1 MREKKVKQNE
11 FDWKQIKEKLQKE
24 INESAFKAWFANM
37 ELEEVNGE
45 DVYFNIPNTF
55 TQHWITE
62 HFMNE
67 LNTSIKEVTGKFY
80 KIHFL
85 VNKKMN
91 IETYKQEEKEQEE
104 EKKEQKPLLHD
115 KYTFDNFVVGDN
127 NKFAYAA
134 AMAVSNAP
142 GREYNP
148 LFIYG
153 GVGLGKTHLLQATG
167 NRVYT
172 QYPNLRILYTQ
183 TEEFLN
189 EMIKSIQ
196 EYSTVKFKQKYREI
210 DLLLIDDIHF
220 LSGKER
226 LQEEFFH
233 TFNAL
238 FEAKKQIVITSD
250 RPPKEI
256 SGLEERVI
264 SRFHWGLMVD
274 LQPPDFETR
283 LAILRSKIQSDN
295 IQISDSVVSY
305 IASNIKNNI
314 RELEGCLIK
323 LLAHASIYKT
333 DISVELAKR
342 ILIDFIKEKEKR
354 ITLDRIIKTVS
365 EFYNID
371 EEEIRGDKRSKS
383 VAQARQVAIYLA
395 RSLTNLS
402 LKEIGNDFGKRD
414 HSTILHSFNKIENL
428 IRKNKRTKGEIATI
442 KSKLIET

>member
-1 MREKKVKQNE
+1 MKRKEGIKKN
-11 FDWKQIKEKLQKE
+11 FDWEKIKKELQKE

-37 ELEEVNGE
+37 ELEETSGD

-62 HFMNE
+62 HFMND
-67 LNTSIKEVTGKFY
+67 LNSSIKEVTGKLY
-80 KIHFL
+80 NVHFL
-85 VNKKMN
+85 VNRKAN
-91 IETYKQEEKEQEE
+91 IETNKQEEETEE
-104 EKKEQKPLLHD
+104 EQILQKPLLYD
-115 KYTFDNFVVGDN
+115 KYTFENFVVGEN
-127 NKFAYAA
+127 SKFAHAA

-167 NRVYT
+167 NRVYS

-196 EYSTVKFKQKYREI
+196 EYSTIQFKQKYREI
-210 DLLLIDDIHF
+210 DLLLIDDVHF

-295 IQISDSVVSY
+295 IQISNSVINY
-305 IASNIKNNI
+305 IAANIKSNI

-323 LLAHASIYKT
+323 LLAHSSIYKT
-333 DISVELAKR
+333 DISVELATK
-342 ILIDFIKEKEKR
+342 ILNDFIKEKERR
-354 ITLDRIIKTVS
+354 ITLERIIKTVS
-365 EFYNID
+365 EFYNINV
-371 EEEIRGDKRSKS
+371 EEIKGNKRSKS
-383 VAQARQVAIYLA
+383 VALSRQIAIYLA
-395 RSLTNLS
+395 RKLTNLS
-402 LKEIGNDFGKRD
+402 LKEIGNNFSKRD

-428 IRKNKRTKGEIATI
+428 IRKNKRIKGDISTI
-442 KSKLIET
+442 KSKLTET

>member
-1 MREKKVKQNE
+1 MREKKGKQNE

-37 ELEEVNGE
+37 ELEEINGE

-55 TQHWITE
+55 TQHWIAE

-67 LNTSIKEVTGKFY
+67 LNSSIKEVTGKFH

-85 VNKKMN
+85 VNKKTD
-91 IETYKQEEKEQEE
+91 IETYKQEEKEKEQ
-104 EKKEQKPLLHD
+104 KREQKPLLYD

-167 NRVYT
+167 NRVYY

-305 IASNIKNNI
+305 IASNIKSNI

-323 LLAHASIYKT
+323 LLAHSSIYKT

-342 ILIDFIKEKEKR
+342 ILTDFIKEKEKR
-354 ITLDRIIKTVS
+354 ITLERIIKTVS

-371 EEEIRGDKRSKS
+371 AEEIKGDKRSKS

-395 RSLTNLS
+395 RNLTNLS
-402 LKEIGNDFGKRD
+402 LKEIGNNFGKRD

-428 IRKNKRTKGEIATI
+428 IRKNKRTKGEITTI
-442 KSKLIET
+442 KSKLTET

>member
-1 MREKKVKQNE
+1 MKEKGKIQNS
-11 FDWKQIKEKLQKE
+11 FDWKQIKEKLQSE
-24 INESAFKAWFANM
+24 INESAFNAWFANM
-37 ELEEVNGE
+37 ELEELNGE

-67 LNTSIKEVTGKFY
+67 LNSAIKEVTGKFL

-85 VNKKMN
+85 VNKKID
-91 IETYKQEEKEQEE
+91 IETYKKEEKEEE
-104 EKKEQKPLLHD
+104 QKQEQKPLLHD

-167 NRVYT
+167 NRVYY

-305 IASNIKNNI
+305 IASNIKSNI

-333 DISVELAKR
+333 DITVELAKR

-354 ITLDRIIKTVS
+354 ITIERIIKTVS
-365 EFYNID
+365 EFYDID
-371 EEEIRGDKRSKS
+371 IEEIKGDKRSKS
-383 VAQARQVAIYLA
+383 VAEARQMAIYLT
-395 RSLTNLS
+395 RKLTNLS

-428 IRKNKRTKGEIATI
+428 ARKNNRIKGDITTI
-442 KSKLIET
+442 KGKLTET

>member
-1 MREKKVKQNE
+1 MKEKIGNQSE
-11 FDWKQIKEKLQKE
+11 FDWKHIKQRLQTE
-24 INESAFKAWFANM
+24 INESAYKAWFANM

-45 DVYFNIPNTF
+45 DVYFNIPNIF
-55 TQHWITE
+55 TQHWIKE
-62 HFMNE
+62 HFMDV
-67 LNTSIKEVTGKFY
+67 LNSAIMDITGKFY
-80 KIHFL
+80 KVHFL
-85 VNKKMN
+85 VNKRKYTQ
-91 IETYKQEEKEQEE
+91 IFQEREE
-104 EKKEQKPLLHD
+104 EKQQERVQKPLLHD
-115 KYTFDNFVVGDN
+115 KYTFNNFVVGDN

-167 NRVYT
+167 NKVYS

-196 EYSTVKFKQKYREI
+196 EYSTVQFKQKYREI

-295 IQISDSVVSY
+295 IQINDSVVNY
-305 IASNIKNNI
+305 IASNIKSNI

-323 LLAHASIYKT
+323 LLAHSSIYKT
-333 DISVELAKR
+333 DINIELAKR

-354 ITLDRIIKTVS
+354 ITLDRIIKIVS

-371 EEEIRGDKRSKS
+371 TEEIKGDKRSQS
-383 VAQARQVAIYLA
+383 VAQARQIAIYLA
-395 RSLTNLS
+395 RKLTNLS

-428 IRKNKRTKGEIATI
+428 IRKNKRIKGEIETI
-442 KSKLIET
+442 KSKLTEA

>member
-1 MREKKVKQNE
+1 MGDK
-11 FDWKQIKEKLQKE
+11 
-24 INESAFKAWFANM
+24 
-37 ELEEVNGE
+37 
-45 DVYFNIPNTF
+45 DVYFTIPNAF
-55 TQHWITE
+55 TENWIGE
-62 HFMNE
+62 HFMN
-67 LNTSIKEVTGKFY
+67 NFTSAIKKATGENY
-80 KIHFL
+80 KVHFL
-85 VNKKMN
+85 VKEKRDKHKPKSREEQINIKKSSK
-91 IETYKQEEKEQEE
+91 TFLY
-104 EKKEQKPLLHD
+104 D
-115 KYTFDNFVVGDN
+115 KYTFDSFVVGDN

-134 AMAVSNAP
+134 ARAVSNAP

-167 NRVYT
+167 NKVYE
-172 QYPNLRILYTQ
+172 QFPNLIILYTQ

-196 EYSTVKFKQKYREI
+196 EHSTGEFKKKYRGI
-210 DLLLIDDIHF
+210 DLLLMDDIHF

-256 SGLEERVI
+256 PDLEERLV

-283 LAILRSKIQSDN
+283 LAILRAKTENDDIQLNDE
-295 IQISDSVVSY
+295 ILKY
-305 IASNIKNNI
+305 IASNVKSNI

-333 DISVELAKR
+333 DIDLELTKR
-342 ILIDFIKEKEKR
+342 VLRDLITEKQQR
-354 ITLDRIIKTVS
+354 ITPEKILNIVS
-365 EFYNID
+365 RFFNIPL
-371 EEEIRGDKRSKS
+371 EEIKGSGRLKS
-383 VAQARQVAIYLA
+383 VVYARQIVIYLF
-395 RSLTNLS
+395 RELTNLS
-402 LKEIGNDFGKRD
+402 LKEIGENLGRRD
-414 HSTILHSFNKIENL
+414 HSTILYSYSKIKKL
-428 IRKNKRTKGEIATI
+428 VRKNKEIKEDILKIKGEITG
-442 KSKLIET
+442 K

>member
-11 FDWKQIKEKLQKE
+11 FDWKQIKAKLQEE
-24 INESAFKAWFANM
+24 INESAFQAWFANM
-37 ELEEVNGE
+37 KLEEINGE

-67 LNTSIKEVTGKFY
+67 LNTSIKEVTGNFY

-85 VNKKMN
+85 VNKKTD
-91 IETYKQEEKEQEE
+91 IETYKQEEKEHE

-115 KYTFDNFVVGDN
+115 KYTFDSFVVGDN

-167 NRVYT
+167 NKVYS

-354 ITLDRIIKTVS
+354 ITLERIIKTVS

-371 EEEIRGDKRSKS
+371 AEEIKGDKRSKS

-395 RSLTNLS
+395 RNLTNLS
-402 LKEIGNDFGKRD
+402 LKEIGNNFGKRD

-428 IRKNKRTKGEIATI
+428 IRKNKRTKGEITTI
-442 KSKLIET
+442 KSKLTEA

>member
-1 MREKKVKQNE
+1 MREKKGKQNE
-11 FDWKQIKEKLQKE
+11 FDWKQIKESLQKE

-37 ELEEVNGE
+37 ELEEIIGE

-67 LNTSIKEVTGKFY
+67 LNSSIKEVTGKFHRV
-80 KIHFL
+80 HFL
-85 VNKKMN
+85 VNKKN
-91 IETYKQEEKEQEE
+91 DIETYKQDE
-104 EKKEQKPLLHD
+104 EKKEQKKVQEPLLHD
-115 KYTFDNFVVGDN
+115 KYTFNNFVVGDN

-167 NRVYT
+167 NRVYS

-196 EYSTVKFKQKYREI
+196 EYSTVQFKQKYREI

-295 IQISDSVVSY
+295 IQINDSVVSY

-333 DISVELAKR
+333 DITV
-342 ILIDFIKEKEKR
+342 DFIKEKEKR
-354 ITLDRIIKTVS
+354 ITIERIIKTVS
-365 EFYNID
+365 EFYDID
-371 EEEIRGDKRSKS
+371 EEEIRGDKRSKT
-383 VAQARQVAIYLA
+383 VAQSRQIAIYLA
-395 RSLTNLS
+395 RILTNLS
-402 LKEIGNDFGKRD
+402 LKEIGNNFGRRD

-428 IRKNKRTKGEIATI
+428 IRKNKRIKGEITTI
-442 KSKLIET
+442 KSKLTET

>member
-1 MREKKVKQNE
+1 MKKIKGIKKNFNWEKIKKV
-11 FDWKQIKEKLQKE
+11 LQKE

-37 ELEEVNGE
+37 ELEELSGD

-62 HFMNE
+62 HFMNA
-67 LNTSIKEVTGKFY
+67 LNSSIKEVTGKLY
-80 KIHFL
+80 NVHFL
-85 VNKKMN
+85 VNKK
-91 IETYKQEEKEQEE
+91 TKTKT
-104 EKKEQKPLLHD
+104 KKEETIEEDRPVQKPFLHD
-115 KYTFDNFVVGDN
+115 KYTFENFVVGDN
-127 NKFAYAA
+127 SKFAYAA

-167 NRVYT
+167 NRVYS
-172 QYPNLRILYTQ
+172 QYPNLRVLYTQ

-196 EYSTVKFKQKYREI
+196 EYSTVQFKQKYREI

-295 IQISDSVVSY
+295 IQISDSVINY
-305 IASNIKNNI
+305 IASNIKTNI

-333 DISVELAKR
+333 DITVELATR
-342 ILIDFIKEKEKR
+342 VLHDFIKEKEKR
-354 ITLDRIIKTVS
+354 ITLDRIIKAVS
-365 EFYNID
+365 EFYNIEVD
-371 EEEIRGDKRSKS
+371 EITGNKRSKS
-383 VAQARQVAIYLA
+383 VAQSRQIAIYLA
-395 RSLTNLS
+395 RKLTNLS

-414 HSTILHSFNKIENL
+414 HSTILHSFNKIEGL
-428 IRKNKRTKGEIATI
+428 IRKNNRIKGDISTI
-442 KSKLIET
+442 KSNLTET

>member
-1 MREKKVKQNE
+1 MKEKNE
-11 FDWKQIKEKLQKE
+11 KNGAFDWKNIKEKLKTE
-24 INESAFKAWFANM
+24 INESAYKAWFANM
-37 ELEEVNGE
+37 DLEEVNGE

-62 HFMNE
+62 HFMEE
-67 LNTSIKEVTGKFY
+67 LSSSIKSVTGKFY
-80 KIHFL
+80 KVHFL
-85 VNKKMN
+85 VNKKKDT
-91 IETYKQEEKEQEE
+91 ETSPKEEEKEQE
-104 EKKEQKPLLHD
+104 KIQKPLLHD
-115 KYTFDNFVVGDN
+115 KYTFNNFVVGDN

-148 LFIYG
+148 MFIYG

-167 NRVYT
+167 NKVYF
-172 QYPNLRILYTQ
+172 QYPNLKILYTQ

-256 SGLEERVI
+256 SGLEDRVI

-295 IQISDSVVSY
+295 IQISDSVVNY
-305 IASNIKNNI
+305 IASNIKSNI

-323 LLAHASIYKT
+323 LLAHSSIYKT
-333 DISVELAKR
+333 DINVELAKR

-354 ITLDRIIKTVS
+354 ITLERIIKIVS

-371 EEEIRGDKRSKS
+371 SEEIKGDKRSKS
-383 VAQARQVAIYLA
+383 VAQARQIAIYLA
-395 RSLTNLS
+395 RNLTNLS
-402 LKEIGNDFGKRD
+402 LKEIGNNFGKRD

-428 IRKNKRTKGEIATI
+428 TRKNKRIKGEIETI
-442 KSKLIET
+442 KSKLTEI

>member
-1 MREKKVKQNE
+1 MKEKSERQNV
-11 FDWKQIKEKLQKE
+11 FDWKQIKGKLQQE

-37 ELEEVNGE
+37 ELEDLKGE

-62 HFMNE
+62 HFMDE
-67 LNTSIKEVTGKFY
+67 LHSSIKAVTGKFH

-85 VNKKMN
+85 VNKT
-91 IETYKQEEKEQEE
+91 IETEEYKQEEDKPSKTKEQET
-104 EKKEQKPLLHD
+104 LLHD
-115 KYTFDNFVVGDN
+115 KYTFNNFVVGDN

-167 NRVYT
+167 NKVCY

-256 SGLEERVI
+256 SGLEDRVI

-295 IQISDSVVSY
+295 IQINDSVVSY

-333 DISVELAKR
+333 DITVELAKR

-354 ITLDRIIKTVS
+354 ITIERVIKNVS
-365 EFYNID
+365 EFYDID

-383 VAQARQVAIYLA
+383 VAQARQIAIYLT
-395 RSLTNLS
+395 RKLTNLS
-402 LKEIGNDFGKRD
+402 LKEIGNNFGKRD

-428 IRKNKRTKGEIATI
+428 TRKNNRIKGEITTI
-442 KSKLIET
+442 KSKLIES

>member
-1 MREKKVKQNE
+1 MKKNEKIQKK
-11 FDWKQIKEKLQKE
+11 FDWDNIKNTLKGT
-24 INESAFKAWFANM
+24 INESAFNAWFANM
-37 ELEEVNGE
+37 ELEEVSEN

-62 HFMNE
+62 HFIND
-67 LNTSIKEVTGKFY
+67 LNSSIKEVTGQLY
-80 KIHFL
+80 NVHFL
-85 VNKKMN
+85 VNKKVKTVN
-91 IETYKQEEKEQEE
+91 IKEEIKIEE
-104 EKKEQKPLLHD
+104 RNINRQPLLHD
-115 KYTFDNFVVGDN
+115 KYTFENFVVGDN
-127 NKFAYAA
+127 SKFAYAA

-167 NRVYT
+167 NRVYS

-196 EYSTVKFKQKYREI
+196 EYSTVQFKQKYREI

-256 SGLEERVI
+256 TGLEERVI

-295 IQISDSVVSY
+295 IQISDSVINY
-305 IASNIKNNI
+305 IASNIKSNI

-333 DISVELAKR
+333 DITVEVATRVLN
-342 ILIDFIKEKEKR
+342 DFIKEKEKR
-354 ITLDRIIKTVS
+354 ITQERIIRTVS
-365 EFYNID
+365 DFYNID
-371 EEEIRGDKRSKS
+371 IEEIKGDKRSKS
-383 VAQARQVAIYLA
+383 VVEARQIAIYLA
-395 RSLTNLS
+395 RNLTNLS
-402 LKEIGNDFGKRD
+402 LKEIGNGFGKRD

-428 IRKNKRTKGEIATI
+428 IRKNKRIKGEISTI
-442 KSKLIET
+442 KNKLADE

>member
-1 MREKKVKQNE
+1 MREKKGEQKE
-11 FDWKQIKEKLQKE
+11 FDWKQIKENLQKE
-24 INESAFKAWFANM
+24 INESAFKAWFANI
-37 ELEEVNGE
+37 ELEELNGE

-67 LNTSIKEVTGKFY
+67 LNSSIKKVTGKFY
-80 KIHFL
+80 KVHFL
-85 VNKKMN
+85 VNKRTD
-91 IETYKQEEKEQEE
+91 IEINKVERKEQE
-104 EKKEQKPLLHD
+104 KAQQSLLHD
-115 KYTFDNFVVGDN
+115 KYTFNNFVVGDN

-167 NRVYT
+167 NRVYS

-196 EYSTVKFKQKYREI
+196 EYSTVQFKQKYREI

-323 LLAHASIYKT
+323 LLAHSSIYKT

-354 ITLDRIIKTVS
+354 ITLERIIQTVS

-371 EEEIRGDKRSKS
+371 AEEIKGEKRSKS
-383 VAQARQVAIYLA
+383 VAQARQIAIYLA
-395 RSLTNLS
+395 RNLTNLS
-402 LKEIGNDFGKRD
+402 LKEIGNNFGKRD

-428 IRKNKRTKGEIATI
+428 IRKNKRIKGDIATI
-442 KSKLIET
+442 KSKLTEN

>member
-1 MREKKVKQNE
+1 MREKRGKQNE

-37 ELEEVNGE
+37 DLEELNGE

-67 LNTSIKEVTGKFY
+67 LNSSIKEVTGKFH
-80 KIHFL
+80 KVHFL
-85 VNKKMN
+85 VNKKN
-91 IETYKQEEKEQEE
+91 DIETYKQDKEEEEEEEKEQGKVQES
-104 EKKEQKPLLHD
+104 LLHD
-115 KYTFDNFVVGDN
+115 KYTFNNFVVGDN

-167 NRVYT
+167 NKVYY

-256 SGLEERVI
+256 SGKR
-264 SRFHWGLMVD
+264 
-274 LQPPDFETR
+274 
-283 LAILRSKIQSDN
+283 
-295 IQISDSVVSY
+295 
-305 IASNIKNNI
+305 
-314 RELEGCLIK
+314 
-323 LLAHASIYKT
+323 T
-333 DISVELAKR
+333 DIKK
-342 ILIDFIKEKEKR
+342 F
-354 ITLDRIIKTVS
+354 
-365 EFYNID
+365 
-371 EEEIRGDKRSKS
+371 
-383 VAQARQVAIYLA
+383 QVFLN
-395 RSLTNLS
+395 RN
-402 LKEIGNDFGKRD
+402 F
-414 HSTILHSFNKIENL
+414 
-428 IRKNKRTKGEIATI
+428 
-442 KSKLIET
+442 

>member
-1 MREKKVKQNE
+1 MREKKGEQKE
-11 FDWKQIKEKLQKE
+11 FDWKQIKENLQKE
-24 INESAFKAWFANM
+24 INESAFKAWFANI
-37 ELEEVNGE
+37 ELEELNGE

-67 LNTSIKEVTGKFY
+67 LNSSIKKVTGKFY
-80 KIHFL
+80 KVHFL
-85 VNKKMN
+85 VNKRTD
-91 IETYKQEEKEQEE
+91 IETNKVERKEQE
-104 EKKEQKPLLHD
+104 KAQQSLLHD
-115 KYTFDNFVVGDN
+115 KYTFNNFVVGDN

-167 NRVYT
+167 NRVYS

-196 EYSTVKFKQKYREI
+196 EYSTVQFKQKYREI

-323 LLAHASIYKT
+323 LLAHSSIYKT

-354 ITLDRIIKTVS
+354 ITLERIIQTVS

-371 EEEIRGDKRSKS
+371 AEEIKGEKRSKS
-383 VAQARQVAIYLA
+383 VAQARQIAIYLA
-395 RSLTNLS
+395 RNLTNLS
-402 LKEIGNDFGKRD
+402 LKEIGNNFGKRD

-428 IRKNKRTKGEIATI
+428 IRKNKRIKGDIATI
-442 KSKLIET
+442 KSKLTEN

>member
-1 MREKKVKQNE
+1 MKRNKKIRKN
-11 FDWKQIKEKLQKE
+11 FDWGKIKNVLKKT
-24 INESAFKAWFANM
+24 INESAFNAWFANM
-37 ELEEVNGE
+37 ELEEVSDN

-62 HFMNE
+62 HFIND
-67 LNTSIKEVTGKFY
+67 LNSSIKEVTGQLFNV
-80 KIHFL
+80 HFL
-85 VNKKMN
+85 VNKKVKTVN
-91 IETYKQEEKEQEE
+91 IKEEIKTEEKNINRQ
-104 EKKEQKPLLHD
+104 PLLHD
-115 KYTFDNFVVGDN
+115 KYTFENFVVGDN
-127 NKFAYAA
+127 SKFAYAA

-167 NRVYT
+167 NRVYS

-196 EYSTVKFKQKYREI
+196 EYSTVQFKQKYREI

-256 SGLEERVI
+256 TGLEERVI

-295 IQISDSVVSY
+295 IQISDSVINY
-305 IASNIKNNI
+305 IASNIKSNI

-333 DISVELAKR
+333 DITVEVATKVLN
-342 ILIDFIKEKEKR
+342 DFIKEKEKR
-354 ITLDRIIKTVS
+354 ITQERIIRTVS
-365 EFYNID
+365 DFYNID
-371 EEEIRGDKRSKS
+371 IEEIKGDKRSKS
-383 VAQARQVAIYLA
+383 VVEARQIAIYLA
-395 RSLTNLS
+395 RNLTNLS
-402 LKEIGNDFGKRD
+402 LKEIGNGFGKRD
-414 HSTILHSFNKIENL
+414 HSTILHSFDKIANL
-428 IRKNKRTKGEIATI
+428 LRKNKRIKSEISTI
-442 KSKLIET
+442 KNKLTEE

>member
-1 MREKKVKQNE
+1 MKNKKNLHNE
-11 FDWKQIKEKLQKE
+11 FDWQKIKKKLRE
-24 INESAFKAWFANM
+24 TINESAFNAWFANM
-37 ELEEVNGE
+37 ELEEVSEN

-62 HFMNE
+62 HFIND
-67 LNTSIKEVTGKFY
+67 LNSSIKDVTGQLY
-80 KIHFL
+80 NVHFL

-91 IETYKQEEKEQEE
+91 SGNVKQEIVLEE
-104 EKKEQKPLLHD
+104 EKLCQKPLLHD
-115 KYTFDNFVVGDN
+115 KYTFENFVVGDN
-127 NKFAYAA
+127 SKFAYAA

-167 NRVYT
+167 NRVYY
-172 QYPNLRILYTQ
+172 QYPNLRVLYTQ

-196 EYSTVKFKQKYREI
+196 EYSTVQFKQKYREI

-256 SGLEERVI
+256 TGLEERVI

-295 IQISDSVVSY
+295 IQISDSVINY
-305 IASNIKNNI
+305 IASNIKSNI

-333 DISVELAKR
+333 DITVELATKV
-342 ILIDFIKEKEKR
+342 LNDFIKEKEKR
-354 ITLDRIIKTVS
+354 ITQERIIGVVS
-365 EFYNID
+365 DFYSID
-371 EEEIRGDKRSKS
+371 IEEIKGDKRSKS
-383 VAQARQVAIYLA
+383 VVEARQIAIYLA
-395 RSLTNLS
+395 RTLTNLS
-402 LKEIGNDFGKRD
+402 LKEIGNGFGKRD

-428 IRKNKRTKGEIATI
+428 TRKNKRIKNDISTI
-442 KSKLIET
+442 KNRLSEE

>member
-1 MREKKVKQNE
+1 MKEKNEKNCE
-11 FDWKQIKEKLQKE
+11 FDWKNIKEKLKTE
-24 INESAFKAWFANM
+24 INESAYKAWFANM
-37 ELEEVNGE
+37 DLEEVNGE

-62 HFMNE
+62 HFMEE
-67 LNTSIKEVTGKFY
+67 LSSSIKSVTGKFY
-80 KIHFL
+80 KAHFL
-85 VNKKMN
+85 VNKKKDT
-91 IETYKQEEKEQEE
+91 ETYQQEEEKEQE
-104 EKKEQKPLLHD
+104 KVQKPLLHD
-115 KYTFDNFVVGDN
+115 KYTFNNFVVGDN

-167 NRVYT
+167 NKVYF
-172 QYPNLRILYTQ
+172 QYPNLKILYTQ

-256 SGLEERVI
+256 SGLEDRVI

-295 IQISDSVVSY
+295 IQISDSVVNY
-305 IASNIKNNI
+305 IASNIKSNI

-323 LLAHASIYKT
+323 LLAHSSIYKT
-333 DISVELAKR
+333 DINVELAKR

-354 ITLDRIIKTVS
+354 ITLERIIKIVS

-371 EEEIRGDKRSKS
+371 SEEIKGDKRSKS
-383 VAQARQVAIYLA
+383 VAQARQIAIYLA
-395 RSLTNLS
+395 RNLTNLS
-402 LKEIGNDFGKRD
+402 LKEIGNNFGKRD

-428 IRKNKRTKGEIATI
+428 TRKNKRIKGEIETI
-442 KSKLIET
+442 KSKLTEI

>member
-1 MREKKVKQNE
+1 MKNKKNLQSE
-11 FDWKQIKEKLQKE
+11 FDWKKIKKKLRE
-24 INESAFKAWFANM
+24 TINESAFNAWFANM
-37 ELEEVNGE
+37 ELEEVSEN

-62 HFMNE
+62 HFIND
-67 LNTSIKEVTGKFY
+67 LNSSIKDVTGQLY
-80 KIHFL
+80 NVHFL
-85 VNKKMN
+85 VNKKIN
-91 IETYKQEEKEQEE
+91 SGNVKREIIVEE
-104 EKKEQKPLLHD
+104 EKPVQEPLLHD

-167 NRVYT
+167 NRVYY
-172 QYPNLRILYTQ
+172 QYPNLRVLYTQ

-196 EYSTVKFKQKYREI
+196 EYSTVQFKQKYREI

-256 SGLEERVI
+256 TGLEERVI

-295 IQISDSVVSY
+295 IQISDSVINY
-305 IASNIKNNI
+305 IASNIKSNI

-333 DISVELAKR
+333 DITVELATKV
-342 ILIDFIKEKEKR
+342 LNDFIKEKEKR
-354 ITLDRIIKTVS
+354 ITQERIIGTVS
-365 EFYNID
+365 DFYNID
-371 EEEIRGDKRSKS
+371 IEEIKGDKRSKS
-383 VAQARQVAIYLA
+383 VVEARQIAIYLA
-395 RSLTNLS
+395 RTLTNLS
-402 LKEIGNDFGKRD
+402 LKEIGNGFGKRD

-428 IRKNKRTKGEIATI
+428 IRKNKRIKSDISTI
-442 KSKLIET
+442 KNRLSEE

>member
-1 MREKKVKQNE
+1 MKKNE
-11 FDWKQIKEKLQKE
+11 NLHRKFDWDKIKKNLKE
-24 INESAFKAWFANM
+24 TINESAFNAWFANM
-37 ELEEVNGE
+37 EVEEVKE
-45 DVYFNIPNTF
+45 TDVYFNIPNTF

-62 HFMNE
+62 HFIND
-67 LNTSIKEVTGKFY
+67 LNSSIKEVTGQLY
-80 KIHFL
+80 NIHFL
-85 VNKKMN
+85 VIKTLTPIPIKEE
-91 IETYKQEEKEQEE
+91 IQIEEKHINQ
-104 EKKEQKPLLHD
+104 QPLLHD
-115 KYTFDNFVVGDN
+115 KYTFENFVVGDN
-127 NKFAYAA
+127 SKFAYAA

-167 NRVYT
+167 NRVYS
-172 QYPNLRILYTQ
+172 QYPNLRVLYTQ

-196 EYSTVKFKQKYREI
+196 EYSTVQFKQKYREI

-256 SGLEERVI
+256 TGLEERVI

-295 IQISDSVVSY
+295 IQISDSVINY
-305 IASNIKNNI
+305 IASNIKSNI

-333 DISVELAKR
+333 DITVEVATKVLN
-342 ILIDFIKEKEKR
+342 DFIKEKEKR
-354 ITLDRIIKTVS
+354 ITQERIISTVS
-365 EFYNID
+365 DFYDVDI
-371 EEEIRGDKRSKS
+371 EEIKGDKRSKS
-383 VAQARQVAIYLA
+383 VVEARQIAIYLT
-395 RSLTNLS
+395 RTLTNLS
-402 LKEIGNDFGKRD
+402 LKEIGNGFGKRD

-428 IRKNKRTKGEIATI
+428 IRKNKRIKNEISTI
-442 KSKLIET
+442 KSRLAEE

>member
-1 MREKKVKQNE
+1 MKRKEGIKKN
-11 FDWKQIKEKLQKE
+11 FDWEKIKKELQKE

-37 ELEEVNGE
+37 ELEETSGD

-62 HFMNE
+62 HFMND
-67 LNTSIKEVTGKFY
+67 LNSSIKEVTGKLY
-80 KIHFL
+80 NVHFL
-85 VNKKMN
+85 VNRKAN
-91 IETYKQEEKEQEE
+91 IETNKQEEETEE
-104 EKKEQKPLLHD
+104 EQILQKPLLYD
-115 KYTFDNFVVGDN
+115 KYTFENFVVGEN
-127 NKFAYAA
+127 SKFAHAA

-167 NRVYT
+167 NRVYS

-196 EYSTVKFKQKYREI
+196 EYSTIQFKQKYREI
-210 DLLLIDDIHF
+210 DLLLIDDVHF

-295 IQISDSVVSY
+295 IQISNSVINY
-305 IASNIKNNI
+305 IAANIKSNI

-323 LLAHASIYKT
+323 LLAHSSIYKT
-333 DISVELAKR
+333 DINVELATK
-342 ILIDFIKEKEKR
+342 ILNDFIKEKERR
-354 ITLDRIIKTVS
+354 ITLERIIKTVS

-371 EEEIRGDKRSKS
+371 VEEIKGNKRSKS
-383 VAQARQVAIYLA
+383 VAQSRQIAIYLA
-395 RSLTNLS
+395 RKLTNLS
-402 LKEIGNDFGKRD
+402 LKEIGNNFSKRD

-428 IRKNKRTKGEIATI
+428 IRKNKRIKGDISTI
-442 KSKLIET
+442 KSKLTET

>member
-1 MREKKVKQNE
+1 MREKNGEQNE

-37 ELEEVNGE
+37 KLEEINGE

-62 HFMNE
+62 HFINE
-67 LNTSIKEVTGKFY
+67 LNSSIKEVTGKFY
-80 KIHFL
+80 KVHFL
-85 VNKKMN
+85 VNKRTDV
-91 IETYKQEEKEQEE
+91 ETYKQEEEKEQ
-104 EKKEQKPLLHD
+104 KKEQKPLLYD
-115 KYTFDNFVVGDN
+115 KYTFNNFVVGDN

-167 NRVYT
+167 NRVYF

-196 EYSTVKFKQKYREI
+196 EYSTVQFKQKYREI

-283 LAILRSKIQSDN
+283 LAILRSKIQSNN

-305 IASNIKNNI
+305 IASNIKSNI

-323 LLAHASIYKT
+323 LLAHSSIYKT

-354 ITLDRIIKTVS
+354 ITLERITKTVS
-365 EFYNID
+365 EFYDID
-371 EEEIRGDKRSKS
+371 AEEIKGDKRSKS
-383 VAQARQVAIYLA
+383 VVQARQIAIYLA
-395 RSLTNLS
+395 RKLTNLS
-402 LKEIGNDFGKRD
+402 LKEIGNNFGKRD

-428 IRKNKRTKGEIATI
+428 TRKNKRIKGDITTI
-442 KSKLIET
+442 KSKLTET

>member
-1 MREKKVKQNE
+1 MKKN
-11 FDWKQIKEKLQKE
+11 EKLQKE
-24 INESAFKAWFANM
+24 FDWDKIKKILRETINESAFKAWFANM
-37 ELEEVNGE
+37 ELEEISEN

-62 HFMNE
+62 HFIND
-67 LNTSIKEVTGKFY
+67 LNSSIKEVTGQLY
-80 KIHFL
+80 NIHFL
-85 VNKKMN
+85 VNKKLDKVHIKEEAKREVKN
-91 IETYKQEEKEQEE
+91 INQQ
-104 EKKEQKPLLHD
+104 PLLYD

-127 NKFAYAA
+127 SKFAYAA

-167 NRVYT
+167 NRVYS

-196 EYSTVKFKQKYREI
+196 EYSTVQFKQKYREI

-256 SGLEERVI
+256 TGLEERVI

-295 IQISDSVVSY
+295 IQISDSVINY
-305 IASNIKNNI
+305 IASNIKSNI

-333 DISVELAKR
+333 DISVEVATKVLN
-342 ILIDFIKEKEKR
+342 DFIKEKEKR
-354 ITLDRIIKTVS
+354 ITQERIIRAVS
-365 EFYNID
+365 DFYNID
-371 EEEIRGDKRSKS
+371 IEEIKGDKRSKS
-383 VAQARQVAIYLA
+383 VVEARQIAIYLA
-395 RSLTNLS
+395 RNLTNLS
-402 LKEIGNDFGKRD
+402 LKEIGNGFGKRD

-428 IRKNKRTKGEIATI
+428 TRKNKRIKGEISTI
-442 KSKLIET
+442 TNNLADE

>member
-1 MREKKVKQNE
+1 MKKNKKIREN
-11 FDWKQIKEKLQKE
+11 FDWGKIKNVLKKT
-24 INESAFKAWFANM
+24 INESAFNAWFANM
-37 ELEEVNGE
+37 ELEEVSDN

-62 HFMNE
+62 HFIND
-67 LNTSIKEVTGKFY
+67 LNSSIKEVTGQLFNV
-80 KIHFL
+80 HFL
-85 VNKKMN
+85 VNKKVKTVN
-91 IETYKQEEKEQEE
+91 IKEEIKTEEKNINRQ
-104 EKKEQKPLLHD
+104 PLLHD
-115 KYTFDNFVVGDN
+115 KYTFENFVVGDN
-127 NKFAYAA
+127 SKFAYAA

-167 NRVYT
+167 NRVYS

-196 EYSTVKFKQKYREI
+196 EYSTVQFKQKYREI

-256 SGLEERVI
+256 TGLEERVI

-295 IQISDSVVSY
+295 IQISDSVINY
-305 IASNIKNNI
+305 IASNIKSNI

-333 DISVELAKR
+333 DITVEVATKVLN
-342 ILIDFIKEKEKR
+342 DFIKEKEKR
-354 ITLDRIIKTVS
+354 ITQERIIRAVS
-365 EFYNID
+365 DFYNID
-371 EEEIRGDKRSKS
+371 IEEIKGDKRSKS
-383 VAQARQVAIYLA
+383 VVEARQIAIYLA
-395 RSLTNLS
+395 RNLTNLS
-402 LKEIGNDFGKRD
+402 LKEIGNGFGKRD

-428 IRKNKRTKGEIATI
+428 TRKNKRIKGEISTI
-442 KSKLIET
+442 KNKLTDE

>member
-1 MREKKVKQNE
+1 MKRKEGIKKN
-11 FDWKQIKEKLQKE
+11 FDWEKIKKELQKE

-37 ELEEVNGE
+37 ELEETSGD

-62 HFMNE
+62 HFMND
-67 LNTSIKEVTGKFY
+67 LNSSIKEVTGKLY
-80 KIHFL
+80 NVHFL
-85 VNKKMN
+85 VNKKAN
-91 IETYKQEEKEQEE
+91 IETNKQEAETEE
-104 EKKEQKPLLHD
+104 EHILQKPLLYD
-115 KYTFDNFVVGDN
+115 KYTFENFVVGEN
-127 NKFAYAA
+127 SKFAHAA

-167 NRVYT
+167 NRVYS

-196 EYSTVKFKQKYREI
+196 EYSTIQFKQKYREI
-210 DLLLIDDIHF
+210 DLLLIDDVHF

-295 IQISDSVVSY
+295 IQISNSVINY
-305 IASNIKNNI
+305 IAANIKSNI

-323 LLAHASIYKT
+323 LLAHSSIYKT
-333 DISVELAKR
+333 DINVELATK
-342 ILIDFIKEKEKR
+342 ILNDFIKEKERR
-354 ITLDRIIKTVS
+354 ITLERIIKTVS

-371 EEEIRGDKRSKS
+371 VEEIKGNKRSKS
-383 VAQARQVAIYLA
+383 VAQSRQKIDKSFL
-395 RSLTNLS
+395 
-402 LKEIGNDFGKRD
+402 KRD
-414 HSTILHSFNKIENL
+414 
-428 IRKNKRTKGEIATI
+428 R
-442 KSKLIET
+442 

>member
-1 MREKKVKQNE
+1 MKEQNE
-11 FDWKQIKEKLQKE
+11 RNSSFDWKNIKEKLKTE
-24 INESAFKAWFANM
+24 INESAYKAWFANM

-62 HFMNE
+62 HFMEE
-67 LNTSIKEVTGKFY
+67 LNSSIKSVTGEFY
-80 KIHFL
+80 KVHFL
-85 VNKKMN
+85 VNKKKDT
-91 IETYKQEEKEQEE
+91 ETYQQEEKEQE
-104 EKKEQKPLLHD
+104 KVQKPLLHD
-115 KYTFDNFVVGDN
+115 KYTFNNFVVGDN

-167 NRVYT
+167 NKVYS
-172 QYPNLRILYTQ
+172 QYPNLKILYTQ

-196 EYSTVKFKQKYREI
+196 EYSTVQFKQKYREI

-256 SGLEERVI
+256 SGLEDRVI

-295 IQISDSVVSY
+295 IQISDSVVNY
-305 IASNIKNNI
+305 IASNIKSNI

-323 LLAHASIYKT
+323 LLAHSSIYKT
-333 DISVELAKR
+333 DINVELAKR

-354 ITLDRIIKTVS
+354 ITLERIINAVS

-371 EEEIRGDKRSKS
+371 SKEIKGDKRSKS
-383 VAQARQVAIYLA
+383 VAQARQIAIYLA
-395 RSLTNLS
+395 RNLTNLS

-428 IRKNKRTKGEIATI
+428 TRKNKRIKGDIETI
-442 KSKLIET
+442 KSKLTEV